1 VIAIDALKRALLE
14 ALAVVGFAGL
24 ITCMVWLMLSPW
36 DHRTVFVIA
45 LKFAR

>member
-24 ITCMVWLMLSPW
+24 ITCMVWLMLSP
-36 DHRTVFVIA
+36 
-45 LKFAR
+45 